1 MEPKIQGPR
10 AAFLLIF
17 LIFSVACSSKSFLKV
32 QYQLP
37 SSTAGLE
44 GRRVALQF
52 SDKRV
57 DNMFLTPNAKKGLK
71 DFDRTFSLIVLNA
84 DGTGNLVGVFEL
96 FPLLSEV
103 FTHRLRN
110 EGLEVSKV
118 ANEEDP
124 TLEVVINEFTL
135 DLAKGKW
142 IVKMNYTNHLIKDAK
157 VRSSQTIDGTA
168 ERLKVTG
175 KSDAEKILGELL
187 SDMVNRLDVQR
198 LFQQAGL

>member
-1 MEPKIQGPR
+1 MKPTIYRPL

-17 LIFSVACSSKSFLKV
+17 LVFTVACSSKPFLKV

-37 SSTAGLE
+37 SSTASLD
-44 GRRVALQF
+44 GRSVALEF

-57 DNMFLTPNAKKGLK
+57 DKMFLAPDAKKSLK

-84 DGTGNLVGVFEL
+84 DGSGNLVGVFEL

-103 FTHRLRN
+103 FTHRLKN
-110 EGLEVSKV
+110 EGLEVTKA
-118 ANEEDP
+118 ANEEDS
-124 TLEVVINEFTL
+124 TLEVEINEFAL

-142 IVKMNYTNHLIKDAK
+142 IVKMNYTGHLIKDAK
-157 VRSSQTIDGTA
+157 VRSSQTINGTA
-168 ERLKVTG
+168 ERLKVAG

-187 SDMVNRLDVQR
+187 TDMVNRLDVQR

>member
-1 MEPKIQGPR
+1 MEPKIHRPLV
-10 AAFLLIF
+10 AFLLIF
-17 LIFSVACSSKSFLKV
+17 LVFTVACSSKSFLKV

-37 SSTAGLE
+37 SSTTSLE
-44 GRRVALQF
+44 GRSVALEF
-52 SDKRV
+52 SDKRM
-57 DNMFLTPNAKKGLK
+57 DSMFLAPDAKKSLK

-84 DGTGNLVGVFEL
+84 DGSGNLVGVYEL

-103 FTHRLRN
+103 FTRRLKS
-110 EGLEVSKV
+110 EGLEVAKA

-124 TLEVVINEFTL
+124 TLEVVINEFKL

-142 IVKMNYTNHLIKDAK
+142 IISMNYRAHLIKGAK
-157 VRSSQTIDGTA
+157 VHSSQTIDGTA

-187 SDMVNRLDVQR
+187 TDMVNRLDVQR